1 MASITT
7 RIGTILRAV
16 GSTTAGL
23 IGALILH
30 SDIGTAQEAPALSNL
45 IFEPVLLSSA
55 IDSPIDLEG
64 PSASDSE
71 ALSNVISQQLAAI
84 EPLRKAGASD
94 PKLIEQLGMLAVT
107 YQMLDLHE
115 EALKTLEEAISL
127 TAENHGRRNLE
138 QIPLQEQKIPS
149 YLALDDIVS
158 IDDTEELI
166 YSLYQHHFEPGDR
179 QMYYATINLADWNAT
194 AYYKENYGAGS
205 RGLKRQRSVLTRTQR
220 CISIPRSGPVE
231 GSSGCEPMAILN
243 GDIKEVANQDIND
256 ERLRKIDRLYANYQ
270 KTIAKGGNAQLDV
283 VVDIAKRIAQLAYV
297 TKQEMDFERDN
308 PIYDPNY
315 EGSREQAARNS
326 PARMDESYDSGK
338 EALKYAI
345 TVLGSVEGVRPEA
358 LAAALLDLGDW
369 HLAYGKAAAAEEA
382 YGEARRVLLDAG
394 FSSENI
400 DLALA
405 TEMPPPIPIFATRLY
420 SRRSTGTS
428 ASAELDF
435 RGYVD
440 LGYTIDRLGNAS
452 NVRILGSSTE
462 SSRIAA
468 LIERQLR
475 STKFRPVLSGG
486 KLLSPGLIEARY
498 YFSY

>member
-1 MASITT
+1 
-7 RIGTILRAV
+7 
-16 GSTTAGL
+16 
-23 IGALILH
+23 
-30 SDIGTAQEAPALSNL
+30 
-45 IFEPVLLSSA
+45 
-55 IDSPIDLEG
+55 
-64 PSASDSE
+64 
-71 ALSNVISQQLAAI
+71 
-84 EPLRKAGASD
+84 
-94 PKLIEQLGMLAVT
+94 
-107 YQMLDLHE
+107 
-115 EALKTLEEAISL
+115 
-127 TAENHGRRNLE
+127 
-138 QIPLQEQKIPS
+138 
-149 YLALDDIVS
+149 
-158 IDDTEELI
+158 
-166 YSLYQHHFEPGDR
+166 
-179 QMYYATINLADWNAT
+179 
-194 AYYKENYGAGS
+194 
-205 RGLKRQRSVLTRTQR
+205 
-220 CISIPRSGPVE
+220 
-231 GSSGCEPMAILN
+231 
-243 GDIKEVANQDIND
+243 
-256 ERLRKIDRLYANYQ
+256 
-270 KTIAKGGNAQLDV
+270 
-283 VVDIAKRIAQLAYV
+283 
-297 TKQEMDFERDN
+297 
-308 PIYDPNY
+308 
-315 EGSREQAARNS
+315 
-326 PARMDESYDSGK
+326 
-338 EALKYAI
+338 
-345 TVLGSVEGVRPEA
+345 VRPEA

-498 YFSY
+498 YFAY